1 MNEAAISC
9 CSPCPVILRNSKDEI
24 YDALEMIIAGP
35 EKKTPVVPEEKRRLV
50 VYHGNFLSP

>member
-1 MNEAAISC
+1 M
-9 CSPCPVILRNSKDEI
+9 ILRNNSKDEI
-24 YDALEMIIAGP
+24 YDALERIIAGP